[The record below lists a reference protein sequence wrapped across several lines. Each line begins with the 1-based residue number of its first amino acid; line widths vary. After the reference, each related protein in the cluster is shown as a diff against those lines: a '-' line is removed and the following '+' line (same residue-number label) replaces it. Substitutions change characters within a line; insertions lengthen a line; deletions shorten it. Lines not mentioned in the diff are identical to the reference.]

1 MYFNIFKDKYVDI
14 AGGDLLIGNILIFP
28 IIKFII

>member
-14 AGGDLLIGNILIFP
+14 AGGNLLISNILILP
-28 IIKFII
+28 IY